1 MHALK
6 DLCQLLR
13 AAQVISVKRLKIVTL
28 ITNSFLVCK
37 IFDISLV
44 DVPFEMFGHL
54 TVLDL
59 KLIIGKNIIF
69 YNKEYSPITTS

>member
-6 DLCQLLR
+6 DLSQLLR
-13 AAQVISVKRLKIVTL
+13 AAQVISLKRLKIVEL

-44 DVPFEMFGHL
+44 DVPFEMFGL
-54 TVLDL
+54 CKVLEML
-59 KLIIGKNIIF
+59 C
-69 YNKEYSPITTS
+69 